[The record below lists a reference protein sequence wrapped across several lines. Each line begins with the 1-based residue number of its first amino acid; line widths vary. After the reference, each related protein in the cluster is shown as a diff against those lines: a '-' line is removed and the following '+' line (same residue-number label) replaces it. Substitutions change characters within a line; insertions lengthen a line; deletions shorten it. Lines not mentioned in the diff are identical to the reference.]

1 MMIVIINNHKDKEI
15 TSSSM
20 VITTGIKKMPEKMT
34 IHTLQQRQSLREVRT
49 ATEEVEE
56 GTKVVTTINISL
68 PEAELE
74 VWILINNRMTAM
86 NKKAAL
92 LINKEHALQIEVA
105 VVVEVRIT
113 TQAMVETSM
122 VLVSL

>member
-1 MMIVIINNHKDKEI
+1 M
-15 TSSSM
+15 S
-20 VITTGIKKMPEKMT
+20 
-34 IHTLQQRQSLREVRT
+34 
-49 ATEEVEE
+49 
-56 GTKVVTTINISL
+56 
-68 PEAELE
+68 
-74 VWILINNRMTAM
+74 
-86 NKKAAL
+86 KKAVL